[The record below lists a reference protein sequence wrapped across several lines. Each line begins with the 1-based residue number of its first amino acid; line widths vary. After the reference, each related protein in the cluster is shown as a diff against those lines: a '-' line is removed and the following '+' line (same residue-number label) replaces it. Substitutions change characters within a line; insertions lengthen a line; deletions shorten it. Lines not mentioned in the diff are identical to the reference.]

1 MSNIGMNIGLRA
13 LLTNQASLDVIGQ
26 NLANAN
32 TPGYS
37 RQRVQL
43 GSSAS
48 VFKRGL
54 GFGTGV
60 NASMIGRSVDNLLG
74 GRIINKVSDL
84 FSLDTKV
91 AGLSE
96 VESALGE
103 PGGFG
108 MSSKLSDFFVS
119 ASSLSTSADDTVLR
133 SSFLESAR
141 SLADG
146 FRSTMTNLDQLR
158 GDSGRQAELI
168 SNEVNVLADRV
179 SNLNQEI
186 RGQEAGGVN
195 ANGLRDDRDQVLR
208 ELAKLV
214 DINYQEGQTGE
225 VSVYVAG
232 RLLVGGGG
240 AFEMST
246 QIDAEGS
253 VEVFL
258 SGSQEALEVG
268 GGKLAGLLNVQ
279 SSYMPKLF
287 SQLDS
292 FVKDMILEANRVH
305 STGVPQ
311 AGYMTRAVSEHSVLD
326 LDGDGALT
334 DELLSNAGL
343 PFDVSTG
350 TLRVNIS
357 DLSSG
362 GLTSHNVEIDSST
375 STVGELLETLSEI
388 DGLTASL
395 DSQGKVNIQAETGFG
410 FDFSNRLNGDPNAAG
425 TFGSG
430 QASLGTG
437 AAGPFALN
445 NGETLEL
452 SGPSGPF
459 TVTLDQADFFEI
471 TEASAA
477 ELAEVLNADPNMQAN
492 GLRATVVADRL
503 FVQTEGS
510 GSTESFSVT
519 GGSALGALGWT
530 AGTTLTGSDTSS
542 TVTVSGSYG
551 GAANEELLFIP
562 RGDGDVGTTA
572 GLLVDV
578 FDSSG
583 ELVTTLDVGDSY
595 LPGTELEVV
604 EGVNV
609 SFGFGALSSTNNE
622 AFSLDL
628 ISDSDTTDVL
638 VAFGINGLFTGSEAK
653 DVGVSDT
660 LVGDPS
666 LLSASNSGFQGDAG
680 AILDLL
686 GLQFSGAESAGGKGL
701 EAAFSDIVT
710 DLGFETQSAINARDI
725 GEYVVASLDQRRAE
739 LSGVNVDEELVEM
752 MRFEQSFAAA
762 SRYIQVIN
770 GLNDSLLA
778 LI

>member
-1 MSNIGMNIGLRA
+1 MSSIGMNIGLRA
-13 LLTNQASLDVIGQ
+13 LLTNQSSLDVIGQ

-43 GSSAS
+43 GAS
-48 VFKRGL
+48 GSVMRHGL

-60 NASMIGRSVDNLLG
+60 DASMIGRSVDNLLG
-74 GRIINKVSDL
+74 GRIITKVSDL
-84 FSLDTKV
+84 YSLDAKV
-91 AGLSE
+91 TGLSE

-119 ASSLSTSADDTVLR
+119 ASSLSSNADDTVLR

-141 SLADG
+141 TLADG
-146 FRSTMTNLDQLR
+146 FRSTITNLDQLR
-158 GDSGRQAELI
+158 GDSARQAEMI
-168 SNEVNVLADRV
+168 TQEANVLSDRV
-179 SNLNQEI
+179 ADLNREI
-186 RGQEAGGVN
+186 RSQEAGGVE
-195 ANGLRDDRDQVLR
+195 ANGMRDERDQVLR
-208 ELAKLV
+208 ELAQLV
-214 DINYQEGQTGE
+214 DISYEEGSTGE
-225 VSVYVAG
+225 VRVHVAG
-232 RLLVGGGG
+232 RLLVGDGG
-240 AFEMST
+240 AVEMST
-246 QIDAEGS
+246 QLKPDGS
-253 VEVFL
+253 VKALL
-258 SGSQEALEVG
+258 SGSQEELEVK

-287 SQLDS
+287 GQLDS
-292 FVKDMILEANRVH
+292 FVRDMITEANRVH

-311 AGYMTRAVSEHSVLD
+311 AGHMTRVVSEHAVVD
-326 LDGDGALT
+326 VDGDGGRL
-334 DELLSNAGL
+334 DELLSDAGL
-343 PFDVSTG
+343 PFDVNSG
-350 TLRVNIS
+350 TLRVNVS

-362 GLTSHNVEIDSST
+362 ELVSHDVAIDATSTSVGEFLDVLTS
-375 STVGELLETLSEI
+375 I
-388 DGLTASL
+388 DGVTASL
-395 DSQGKVNIQAETGFG
+395 DGQGRVNIQAESGFG
-410 FDFSNRLNGDPNAAG
+410 FDFSNRLNANPNADG

-430 QASLGTG
+430 HASLGTG
-437 AAGPFALN
+437 ASGPFALN
-445 NGETLEL
+445 DGETLDL
-452 SGPSGPF
+452 SGPAGPF
-459 TVTLDQADFFEI
+459 SVTLSQGDFFEI
-471 TEASAA
+471 TQASAA
-477 ELAEVLNADPNMQAN
+477 EIADVLNADPNMQAN
-492 GLRATVVADRL
+492 GLRANVVADRL
-503 FVQTEGS
+503 FIQTAGS

-530 AGTTLTGSDTSS
+530 AGTTLTGADTGSS
-542 TVTVSGSYG
+542 VTVTGSYG
-551 GAANEELLFIP
+551 GSENEELVFVP
-562 RGDGDVGTTA
+562 RGDGDVGTTP

-578 FDSSG
+578 FDSAG

-604 EGVNV
+604 EGVQV
-609 SFGFGALSSTNNE
+609 SFGFGGLSASNND

-638 VAFGINGLFTGSEAK
+638 VALGVNGLFSGSDATS
-653 DVGVSDT
+653 VGVSEA

-686 GLQFSGAESAGGKGL
+686 GLQFGGAESAGGKGL

-710 DLGFETQSAINARDI
+710 DLGFEAQSAASAREV
-725 GEYVVASLDQRRAE
+725 GEYVVASLDQRKAE

-770 GLNDSLLA
+770 GLNDTLLA

>member
-1 MSNIGMNIGLRA
+1 MSSIGMNIGLRA
-13 LLTNQASLDVIGQ
+13 LLTNQSSLDVIGQ

-43 GSSAS
+43 GSSGS
-48 VFKRGL
+48 VMKRGL

-60 NASMIGRSVDNLLG
+60 DASMIGRSVDNLLG
-74 GRIINKVSDL
+74 GRIATKVSDL
-84 FSLDTKV
+84 FSLDSKV

-119 ASSLSTSADDTVLR
+119 ASSLSSSADDTVLR

-146 FRSTMTNLDQLR
+146 FRSTITNLDQLR
-158 GDSGRQAELI
+158 GDSARQADLMTK
-168 SNEVNVLADRV
+168 EVNVLADRV
-179 SNLNQEI
+179 ANLNREI
-186 RGQEAGGVN
+186 RGQEAGGVD
-195 ANGLRDDRDQVLR
+195 ANGMRDDRDQVLR
-208 ELAKLV
+208 ELAQLV
-214 DINYQEGQTGE
+214 DITYEEGSTGE
-225 VSVYVAG
+225 MRVHVAG
-232 RLLVGGGG
+232 RLLVGEGG

-246 QIDAEGS
+246 QLNSEGS
-253 VEVFL
+253 VEVLL
-258 SGSQEALEVG
+258 SGSQETLEVAG
-268 GGKLAGLLNVQ
+268 GRLAGLLNVQ

-287 SQLDS
+287 GQLDS
-292 FVKDMILEANRVH
+292 FVRDMILEANRVH

-311 AGYMTRAVSEHSVLD
+311 AGHMTRAVSEHSVLD
-326 LDGDGALT
+326 LDGDGSRV
-334 DELLSNAGL
+334 DELLSDAGL

-350 TLRVNIS
+350 TLRVNVT

-362 GLTSHNVEIDSST
+362 ELTSQNVEIDAST
-375 STVGELLETLSEI
+375 STVGELLETLSSI
-388 DGLTASL
+388 DGLTASI
-395 DSQGKVNIQAETGFG
+395 DGQGKVNIQAETGFG
-410 FDFSNRLNGDPNAAG
+410 FDFSNRLNSDPNAAG

-437 AAGPFALN
+437 TAGPFTLN
-445 NGETLEL
+445 DGETLEL

-471 TEASAA
+471 TEATAA

-503 FVQTEGS
+503 FIQTEGS
-510 GSTESFSVT
+510 GATEGFSVT
-519 GGSALGALGWT
+519 GGSALGELGWT
-530 AGTTLTGSDTSS
+530 AGTTLTGADTGS
-542 TVTVSGSYG
+542 TVTVTGAYG
-551 GAANEELLFIP
+551 GGTNEELLFVP
-562 RGDGDVGTTA
+562 RGDGDVGTTP

-595 LPGTELEVV
+595 LPGTQLEVV

-609 SFGFGALSSTNNE
+609 SFGFGGLSSSNND
-622 AFSLDL
+622 AFNLEL
-628 ISDSDTTDVL
+628 VSDSDTTDVL
-638 VAFGINGLFTGSEAK
+638 VALGINGLFTGSEAK
-653 DVGVSDT
+653 DVGVSAT

-686 GLQFSGAESAGGKGL
+686 GLQFSGAESAGGQGL

-710 DLGFETQSAINARDI
+710 DLGFETQSAINAREV

>member
-1 MSNIGMNIGLRA
+1 MSSIGMNIGLRA
-13 LLTNQASLDVIGQ
+13 LLTNQSSLDVIGQ

-43 GSSAS
+43 GAS
-48 VFKRGL
+48 GSVMRHGL

-60 NASMIGRSVDNLLG
+60 DASMIGRSVDNLLG
-74 GRIINKVSDL
+74 GRIITKVSDL
-84 FSLDTKV
+84 YSLDAKV
-91 AGLSE
+91 TGLSE

-119 ASSLSTSADDTVLR
+119 ASSLSSNADDTVLR

-141 SLADG
+141 TLADG
-146 FRSTMTNLDQLR
+146 FRSTITNLDQLR
-158 GDSGRQAELI
+158 GDSARQAEMI
-168 SNEVNVLADRV
+168 TQEANVLSDRV
-179 SNLNQEI
+179 ADLNREI
-186 RGQEAGGVN
+186 RSQEAGGVE
-195 ANGLRDDRDQVLR
+195 ANGMRDERDQVLR
-208 ELAKLV
+208 ELAQLV
-214 DINYQEGQTGE
+214 DISYEEGSTGE
-225 VSVYVAG
+225 VRVHVAG
-232 RLLVGGGG
+232 RLLVGDGG
-240 AFEMST
+240 AVEMST
-246 QIDAEGS
+246 QLKPDGS
-253 VEVFL
+253 VKALL
-258 SGSQEALEVG
+258 SGSQEELEG
-268 GGKLAGLLNVQ
+268 KGGKLAGLLNVQ

-287 SQLDS
+287 GQLDS
-292 FVKDMILEANRVH
+292 FVRDMITEANRVH

-311 AGYMTRAVSEHSVLD
+311 AGHMTRVVSEHAVVD
-326 LDGDGALT
+326 VDGDGGRL
-334 DELLSNAGL
+334 DELLSDAGL
-343 PFDVSTG
+343 PFDVNSG
-350 TLRVNIS
+350 TLRVNVS

-362 GLTSHNVEIDSST
+362 ELVSHDVAIDATSTSVGEFLDVLTS
-375 STVGELLETLSEI
+375 I
-388 DGLTASL
+388 DGVTASL
-395 DSQGKVNIQAETGFG
+395 DGQGRVNIQAESGFG
-410 FDFSNRLNGDPNAAG
+410 FDFSNRLNANPNADG

-430 QASLGTG
+430 HASLGTG
-437 AAGPFALN
+437 ASGPFALN
-445 NGETLEL
+445 DGETLDL
-452 SGPSGPF
+452 SGPAGPF
-459 TVTLDQADFFEI
+459 SVTLSQGDFFEI
-471 TEASAA
+471 TQASAA
-477 ELAEVLNADPNMQAN
+477 EIADVLNADPNMQAN
-492 GLRATVVADRL
+492 GLRANVVADRL
-503 FVQTEGS
+503 FIQTAGS

-530 AGTTLTGSDTSS
+530 AGTTLTGADTGSS
-542 TVTVSGSYG
+542 VTVTGSYG
-551 GAANEELLFIP
+551 GSENEELVFVP
-562 RGDGDVGTTA
+562 RGDGDVGTTP

-578 FDSSG
+578 FDSAG

-604 EGVNV
+604 EGVQV
-609 SFGFGALSSTNNE
+609 SFGFGGLSASNND

-638 VAFGINGLFTGSEAK
+638 VALGVNGLFSGSDAAS
-653 DVGVSDT
+653 VGVSEA

-680 AILDLL
+680 AILDLI
-686 GLQFSGAESAGGKGL
+686 GLQFGGAESAGGKGL

-710 DLGFETQSAINARDI
+710 DLGFEAQSAASAREV
-725 GEYVVASLDQRRAE
+725 GEYVVASLDQRKAE

-770 GLNDSLLA
+770 GLNDTLLA

>member
-1 MSNIGMNIGLRA
+1 MSSIGMNIGLRA
-13 LLTNQASLDVIGQ
+13 LLTNQSSLDVIGQ

-43 GSSAS
+43 GAS
-48 VFKRGL
+48 GSVMRHGL

-60 NASMIGRSVDNLLG
+60 DASMIGRSVDNLLG
-74 GRIINKVSDL
+74 GRIITKVSDL
-84 FSLDTKV
+84 YSLDAKV
-91 AGLSE
+91 TGLSE

-119 ASSLSTSADDTVLR
+119 ASSLSSNADDTVLR

-141 SLADG
+141 TLADG
-146 FRSTMTNLDQLR
+146 FRSTITNLDQLR
-158 GDSGRQAELI
+158 GDSARQAEMI
-168 SNEVNVLADRV
+168 TQEANVLSDRV
-179 SNLNQEI
+179 ADLNREI
-186 RGQEAGGVN
+186 RSQEAGGVE
-195 ANGLRDDRDQVLR
+195 ANGMRDERDQVLR
-208 ELAKLV
+208 ELAQLV
-214 DINYQEGQTGE
+214 DISYEEGSTGE
-225 VSVYVAG
+225 VRVHVAG
-232 RLLVGGGG
+232 RLLVGDGG
-240 AFEMST
+240 AVQMST
-246 QIDAEGS
+246 QLKPDGS
-253 VEVFL
+253 VKALL
-258 SGSQEALEVG
+258 SGSQEELEVK

-287 SQLDS
+287 GQLDS
-292 FVKDMILEANRVH
+292 FVRDMITEANRVH

-311 AGYMTRAVSEHSVLD
+311 AGHMTRVVSEHAVVD
-326 LDGDGALT
+326 VDGDGGRL
-334 DELLSNAGL
+334 DELLSDAGL
-343 PFDVSTG
+343 PFDVNSG
-350 TLRVNIS
+350 TLRVNVS

-362 GLTSHNVEIDSST
+362 ELVSHDVAIDATSTSVGEFLDVLTS
-375 STVGELLETLSEI
+375 I
-388 DGLTASL
+388 DGVTASL
-395 DSQGKVNIQAETGFG
+395 DGQGRVNIQAESGFG
-410 FDFSNRLNGDPNAAG
+410 FDFSNRLNANPNADG

-430 QASLGTG
+430 HASLGTG
-437 AAGPFALN
+437 ASGPFALN
-445 NGETLEL
+445 DGETLDL
-452 SGPSGPF
+452 SGPAGPF
-459 TVTLDQADFFEI
+459 SVTLSQGDFFEI
-471 TEASAA
+471 TQASAA
-477 ELAEVLNADPNMQAN
+477 EIADVLNADPNMQAN
-492 GLRATVVADRL
+492 GLRANVVADRL
-503 FVQTEGS
+503 FIQTAGS

-530 AGTTLTGSDTSS
+530 AGTTLTGADTGSS
-542 TVTVSGSYG
+542 VTVTGSYG
-551 GAANEELLFIP
+551 GSENEELVFVP
-562 RGDGDVGTTA
+562 RGDGDVGTTP

-578 FDSSG
+578 FDSAG

-604 EGVNV
+604 EGVQV
-609 SFGFGALSSTNNE
+609 SFGFGGLSASNND

-638 VAFGINGLFTGSEAK
+638 VALGVNGLFSGSDATS
-653 DVGVSDT
+653 VGVSEA

-686 GLQFSGAESAGGKGL
+686 GLQFGGAESAGGKGL

-710 DLGFETQSAINARDI
+710 DLGFEAQSAASAREV
-725 GEYVVASLDQRRAE
+725 GEYVVASLDQRKAE

-770 GLNDSLLA
+770 GLNDTLLA

>member
-1 MSNIGMNIGLRA
+1 MSGIGMNIGLRA
-13 LLTNQASLDVIGQ
+13 LLTNQSSLDVIGQ

-43 GSSAS
+43 GAS
-48 VFKRGL
+48 GSVMRHGL

-60 NASMIGRSVDNLLG
+60 DASMIGRSVDNLLG
-74 GRIINKVSDL
+74 GRIITKVSDL
-84 FSLDTKV
+84 YSLDAKV
-91 AGLSE
+91 TGLSE

-119 ASSLSTSADDTVLR
+119 ASSLSSNADDTVLR

-141 SLADG
+141 TLADG
-146 FRSTMTNLDQLR
+146 FRSTITNLDQLR
-158 GDSGRQAELI
+158 GDSARQAEMI
-168 SNEVNVLADRV
+168 TQEANVLSDRV
-179 SNLNQEI
+179 ADLNREI
-186 RGQEAGGVN
+186 RSQEAGGVE
-195 ANGLRDDRDQVLR
+195 ANGMRDERDQVLR
-208 ELAKLV
+208 ELAQLV
-214 DINYQEGQTGE
+214 DISYEEGSTGE
-225 VSVYVAG
+225 VRVHVAG
-232 RLLVGGGG
+232 RLLVGDGG
-240 AFEMST
+240 AVQMST
-246 QIDAEGS
+246 QLKPDGS
-253 VEVFL
+253 VKALL
-258 SGSQEALEVG
+258 SGSQEELEVK

-287 SQLDS
+287 GQLDS
-292 FVKDMILEANRVH
+292 FVRDMITEANRVH

-311 AGYMTRAVSEHSVLD
+311 AGHMTRVVSEHAVVD
-326 LDGDGALT
+326 VDGDGGRL
-334 DELLSNAGL
+334 DELLSDAGL
-343 PFDVSTG
+343 PFDVNSG
-350 TLRVNIS
+350 TLRVNVS

-362 GLTSHNVEIDSST
+362 ELVSHDVAIDATSTSVGEFLDVLTS
-375 STVGELLETLSEI
+375 I
-388 DGLTASL
+388 DGVTASL
-395 DSQGKVNIQAETGFG
+395 DGQGRVNIQAESGFG
-410 FDFSNRLNGDPNAAG
+410 FDFSNRLNANPNADG

-430 QASLGTG
+430 HASLGTG
-437 AAGPFALN
+437 ASGPFALN
-445 NGETLEL
+445 DGETLDL
-452 SGPSGPF
+452 SGPAGPF
-459 TVTLDQADFFEI
+459 SVTLSQGDFFEI
-471 TEASAA
+471 TQASAA
-477 ELAEVLNADPNMQAN
+477 EIADVLNADPNMQAN
-492 GLRATVVADRL
+492 GLRANVVADRL
-503 FVQTEGS
+503 FIQTAGS

-530 AGTTLTGSDTSS
+530 AGTTLTGADTGSS
-542 TVTVSGSYG
+542 VTVTGSYG
-551 GAANEELLFIP
+551 GSENEELVFVP
-562 RGDGDVGTTA
+562 RGDGDVGTTP

-578 FDSSG
+578 FDSAG

-604 EGVNV
+604 EGVQV
-609 SFGFGALSSTNNE
+609 SFGFGELSASNND
-622 AFSLDL
+622 AFSIDL

-638 VAFGINGLFTGSEAK
+638 VALGVNGLFSGSDATN
-653 DVGVSDT
+653 VGVSEA

-686 GLQFSGAESAGGKGL
+686 GLQFGGAESAGGKGL

-710 DLGFETQSAINARDI
+710 DLGFEAQSAASAREV
-725 GEYVVASLDQRRAE
+725 GEYVVASLDQRKAE

-770 GLNDSLLA
+770 GLNDTLLA

>member
-1 MSNIGMNIGLRA
+1 MASIGMNIGLRA
-13 LLTNQASLDVIGQ
+13 LLANQSSLDVIGQ

-60 NASMIGRSVDNLLG
+60 NASMIGRNVDNLLG
-74 GRIINKVSDL
+74 GRLINKVSDL
-84 FSLDTKV
+84 FSLDMKV
-91 AGLSE
+91 SSLSE

-119 ASSLSTSADDTVLR
+119 ASSLSSNADDTVLR

-158 GDSGRQAELI
+158 GDAAKQADFLTKEANI
-168 SNEVNVLADRV
+168 LADRV
-179 SNLNQEI
+179 ATLNQEI

-208 ELAKLV
+208 ELAKVV
-214 DINYQEGQTGE
+214 DITYNEDSTGQ
-225 VSVYVAG
+225 VRVHVAG
-232 RLLVGGGG
+232 RLLVGEGG
-240 AFEMST
+240 AVEMST
-246 QIDAEGS
+246 QLNGEGS

-258 SGSQEALEVG
+258 AGSSEAVDLG
-268 GGKLAGLLNVQ
+268 GGQLAGLLNVQ
-279 SSYMPKLF
+279 SSYMPQLFGKL
-287 SQLDS
+287 DD
-292 FVKDMILEANRVH
+292 FVRDMILESNRVH
-305 STGVPQ
+305 STGVPE
-311 AGYMTRAVSEHSVLD
+311 AGHMTSAVSEHSVVD
-326 LDGDGALT
+326 VDGDGSRL

-343 PFDVSTG
+343 PFDISSG
-350 TLRVNIS
+350 NLRVNVS
-357 DLSSG
+357 DLTTGELSSYD
-362 GLTSHNVEIDSST
+362 LQVDAETT
-375 STVGELLETLSEI
+375 TVGDLLSALSEI
-388 DGLTASL
+388 DGVGASL
-395 DSQGKVNIQAETGFG
+395 DGQGKVNIQAESGFG
-410 FDFSNRLNGDPNAAG
+410 FDFSNRLNGDPNAEG

-430 QASLGTG
+430 QASLGSG
-437 AAGPFALN
+437 GAGPFTLN
-445 NGETLEL
+445 DGDTLDLNG
-452 SGPSGPF
+452 PAGPF
-459 TVTLDQADFFEI
+459 TVTLDQNDFFEI
-471 TEASAA
+471 TEATAE

-492 GLRATVVADRL
+492 GLRATVVSDRL
-503 FVQTEGS
+503 FIQTEGS
-510 GSTESFSVT
+510 GSGESFGVT
-519 GGSALGALGWT
+519 GGSALGTLGWT
-530 AGTTLTGSDTSS
+530 AGTTVNGADTGSSV
-542 TVTVSGSYG
+542 TVTGSYDG
-551 GAANEELLFIP
+551 SENEQFVFLP

-572 GLLVDV
+572 GLVVDV
-578 FDSSG
+578 YDSSG
-583 ELVTTLDVGDSY
+583 ELVTTLDVGESY
-595 LPGTELEVV
+595 LPGTELEIV

-609 SFGFGALSSTNNE
+609 SFGFGSLSATNND
-622 AFSLDL
+622 AFSLNL
-628 ISDSDTTDVL
+628 VADSDTTDLL
-638 VAFGINGLFTGSEAK
+638 VALGLNGLFTGSGAE
-653 DVGVSDT
+653 DVSVSNG
-660 LVGDPS
+660 LLADPS
-666 LLSASNSGFQGDAG
+666 MLSASNSGFQGDSG

-686 GLQFSGAESAGGKGL
+686 GLQFSGAQSAGGKGL

-762 SRYIQVIN
+762 SRYIQVVN